1 MLQSQL
7 DEHLVKFEAIFSFEK
22 HNKKNV
28 LTQPS
33 RKKYDKMRRHRLLK
47 VLVILYCICYGQSHI
62 RPLYEELQINRSIVE
77 YFQVEDSLWTAIQRR
92 DENTLEMIYNEHKI
106 RLNEN
111 MFQNIIDRNRIGV
124 DLELSNGLRFL
135 NDTTSNVY
143 NIIKARDY
151 GGLIRFAGSHRVKNI
166 TDAMDKISY
175 ASVSADLWRDLSDVF
190 FLFFYFFS
198 SLI

>member
-1 MLQSQL
+1 M
-7 DEHLVKFEAIFSFEK
+7 
-22 HNKKNV
+22 
-28 LTQPS
+28 P
-33 RKKYDKMRRHRLLK
+33 RHRSNLLK
-47 VLVILYCICYGQSHI
+47 LFVILYCICDGNSHI
-62 RPLYEELQINRSIVE
+62 RPLYEELQINRSIAE
-77 YFQVEDSLWTAIQRR
+77 YFQVEESLWTAIERR

-135 NDTTSNVY
+135 NDTTTNVY

-166 TDAMDKISY
+166 TDSMEKISR
-175 ASVSADLWRDLSDVF
+175 ASVSADLWRDLSDVHDFISF
-190 FLFFYFFS
+190 FFFFS
-198 SLI
+198 FIVIQFTIN